1 MSGWSHLHD
10 EKARVLEVLHKS
22 LSTALPDWRTEMP
35 RTLRDEQRRLLS
47 DAEIDQMMAEE
58 FGLVRA
64 AMQECVVLLDRAK
77 TDAEITIALRTVR
90 EITKTNWWLS

>member
-1 MSGWSHLHD
+1 VTDWSHLHH
-10 EKARVLEVLHKS
+10 EKARVLEVLREA
-22 LSTALPDWRTEMP
+22 LSARAPDWRTEMP
-35 RTLRDEQRRLLS
+35 KSLRDEERGLYS

-58 FGLVRA
+58 FALVRTA
-64 AMQECVVLLDRAK
+64 LQECVVLLERAK